1 MTWLKKWFFTIV
13 LCIWAL
19 CVGIG
24 SYFVI
29 KENAASIDFTT
40 LVNMLQRD
48 RVETILIGKHHTYF
62 YMADERIYKLP
73 TTQLYGCINKVFIT
87 KISNKD
93 INYNKVPNRETCGIY
108 LSFIENGLP
117 TIAPKTSPQEKIVYA
132 IIVFLIG
139 WVIFYILCEEIESK
153 IWTEKNAIMET
164 NSYSNEDADD
174 NMSLALEPMRSSIRF
189 RDVAGIKEAKDDLLE
204 IIDYL
209 KNPKKYQ
216 DLGIYLPR
224 GVLLV
229 GPPGVGKTMIAKA
242 IAGESGV
249 PFFYHSGSSFVQIYV
264 GVGAQ
269 RVRELFARAR
279 ACAPA
284 IIFIDEIDAIGKARG
299 ADNHQEWE
307 STLNE
312 LLIELDG
319 FSDQSGVIV
328 IGATN
333 QVDVMDHALLRSGR
347 FDRRIY
353 VDLPDLNERIEI
365 LKVHLRNR
373 AHMLDLHETAKL
385 CVGFSGAN
393 IASLVNEA
401 AINALRHNRNT
412 ITMQDITDT
421 SHKVLFGKRRQNTLS
436 KHEKQM
442 LAIYNAAKGLSQY
455 WLLPDFQK
463 ITLIDTTI
471 ESQSPNNN
479 YDYYTRDN
487 LIAEIKIALSG
498 NLALEVHNI
507 GISTIAQH
515 DVEKAK
521 FIAKKMCEDYGMGE
535 RLLTDYEDILEI
547 LETTK
552 QEHKEFIIANKHS
565 IERIATT
572 LIEHEKI
579 TKEDIQKILESIS

>member
-1 MTWLKKWFFTIV
+1 MAWLKEWLFTII

-19 CVGIG
+19 CIGIT
-24 SYFVI
+24 SYILI
-29 KENAASIDFTT
+29 KENTTPIDFKT
-40 LVNMLQRD
+40 LISTLQQEQ
-48 RVETILIGKHHTYF
+48 VEQILIDSNHTYF
-62 YMADERIYKLP
+62 YMADEKIYKIL
-73 TTQLYGCINKVFIT
+73 TTKLYGCLNARIVSKTDRDKMTNIK
-87 KISNKD
+87 K
-93 INYNKVPNRETCGIY
+93 TCGLY
-108 LSFIENGLP
+108 LSFIDNGLP
-117 TIAPKTSPQEKIVYA
+117 VIAPKTSLIMKICYA
-132 IIVFLIG
+132 VIVFLIG
-139 WVIFYILCEEIESK
+139 WVLLYILYEEIEPK
-153 IWTEKNAIMET
+153 IWRKEST
-164 NSYSNEDADD
+164 NTDTHSYSNDD
-174 NMSLALEPMRSSIRF
+174 TTEMSLTLEPMKSSVRF
-189 RDVAGIKEAKDDLLE
+189 CDVAGIKEAKDDLLE

-216 DLGIYLPR
+216 DLGIYLPK

-229 GPPGVGKTMIAKA
+229 GPPGVGKTMIARA

-249 PFFYHSGSSFVQIYV
+249 PFFYHSGSSFVQVYV

-279 ACAPA
+279 ACAPS

-353 VDLPDLNERIEI
+353 VDLPDLDERTEI

-373 AHMLDLHETAKL
+373 AYTLDLHEVAKL

-401 AINALRHNRNT
+401 AINALRHNRNA

-421 SHKVLFGKRRQNTLS
+421 SHKVLFGKRRQNALS
-436 KHEKQM
+436 KQEKQM

-463 ITLIDTTI
+463 IMLIDTAI
-471 ESQSPNNN
+471 ESQPQNTN
-479 YDYYTRDN
+479 YDYYTKDN

-507 GISTIAQH
+507 GIATIAQH
-515 DVEKAK
+515 DIERAK
-521 FIAKKMCEDYGMGE
+521 LIAKKMCEDYGMGE

-547 LETTK
+547 LEST
-552 QEHKEFIIANKHS
+552 NV
-565 IERIATT
+565 
-572 LIEHEKI
+572 
-579 TKEDIQKILESIS
+579 

>member
-1 MTWLKKWFFTIV
+1 MAWLKEWLFTII

-19 CVGIG
+19 CVGIT
-24 SYFVI
+24 SYILI
-29 KENAASIDFTT
+29 KENTTSIDFNT
-40 LVNMLQRD
+40 LVKTLQQEE
-48 RVETILIGKHHTYF
+48 VEQILVSDKHTYF
-62 YMADERIYKLP
+62 YMADEKIYKIL
-73 TTQLYGCINKVFIT
+73 TTKLYGCLNARIVSKTDKDKVLNV
-87 KISNKD
+87 KK
-93 INYNKVPNRETCGIY
+93 TCGLY
-108 LSFIENGLP
+108 LSFIDNGLP
-117 TIAPKTSPQEKIVYA
+117 VIAPKTSLIMKICYA
-132 IIVFLIG
+132 MVVFLIG
-139 WVIFYILCEEIESK
+139 WVILYILYEEIEPK
-153 IWTEKNAIMET
+153 IWHKDSTNTDT
-164 NSYSNEDADD
+164 NSYSDD
-174 NMSLALEPMRSSIRF
+174 DTTEMSLTLEPMKSSVRF

-216 DLGIYLPR
+216 DLGIYLPK

-242 IAGESGV
+242 VAGESGV
-249 PFFYHSGSSFVQIYV
+249 PFFYHSGSSFVQIYA

-312 LLIELDG
+312 LLTELDG

-353 VDLPDLNERIEI
+353 VDLPDLDERTEI

-373 AHMLDLHETAKL
+373 AYTLDLHEVAKL

-401 AINALRHNRNT
+401 AINALRHNRNA

-421 SHKVLFGKRRQNTLS
+421 SHKVLFGKRRQNALS
-436 KHEKQM
+436 KQEKQM

-463 ITLIDTTI
+463 IMLIDTAI
-471 ESQSPNNN
+471 ESQPQNNN

-507 GISTIAQH
+507 GIATIAQH
-515 DVEKAK
+515 DIERAK
-521 FIAKKMCEDYGMGE
+521 LIAKKMCEDYGMGE

-547 LETTK
+547 LEST
-552 QEHKEFIIANKHS
+552 FGDN
-565 IERIATT
+565 
-572 LIEHEKI
+572 LCGLC
-579 TKEDIQKILESIS
+579 D

>member
-1 MTWLKKWFFTIV
+1 MAWLKEWLFTII

-19 CVGIG
+19 CVSIT
-24 SYFVI
+24 SYILI
-29 KENAASIDFTT
+29 KENTTSIDFNT
-40 LVNMLQRD
+40 LVKTLQQEE
-48 RVETILIGKHHTYF
+48 VEQILVSEKHTYF
-62 YMADERIYKLP
+62 YMADEKIYKIL
-73 TTQLYGCINKVFIT
+73 TTKLYGCLNAKIVFKT
-87 KISNKD
+87 DKD
-93 INYNKVPNRETCGIY
+93 KMTNIKKTCGLY
-108 LSFIENGLP
+108 LSFIDNGLP
-117 TIAPKTSPQEKIVYA
+117 VIAPKTSLIMKICYA
-132 IIVFLIG
+132 IVVFLIG
-139 WVIFYILCEEIESK
+139 WAILYILYEEIEPK
-153 IWTEKNAIMET
+153 IWRKDSTNTDT
-164 NSYSNEDADD
+164 NSYSNDD
-174 NMSLALEPMRSSIRF
+174 VTEMSLTLEPMKSSVRF

-216 DLGIYLPR
+216 DLGIYLPK

-249 PFFYHSGSSFVQIYV
+249 PFFYHSGSSFVQVYV

-299 ADNHQEWE
+299 VDNHQEWE

-333 QVDVMDHALLRSGR
+333 QVDVMDRALLRSGR

-353 VDLPDLNERIEI
+353 VDLPDLDERTEI

-373 AHMLDLHETAKL
+373 AYTLDLHEVAKL

-421 SHKVLFGKRRQNTLS
+421 SHKVLFGKRRQNALS
-436 KHEKQM
+436 KQEKQM

-463 ITLIDTTI
+463 IMLIDTAI
-471 ESQSPNNN
+471 ESQPQNNN

-507 GISTIAQH
+507 GIATIAQH
-515 DVEKAK
+515 DIERAK
-521 FIAKKMCEDYGMGE
+521 LIAKKMCEDYGMGE

-547 LETTK
+547 LESTK
-552 QEHKEFIIANKHS
+552 QEHKEFIIANKHY

-579 TKEDIQKILESIS
+579 TKEDIQKILDS